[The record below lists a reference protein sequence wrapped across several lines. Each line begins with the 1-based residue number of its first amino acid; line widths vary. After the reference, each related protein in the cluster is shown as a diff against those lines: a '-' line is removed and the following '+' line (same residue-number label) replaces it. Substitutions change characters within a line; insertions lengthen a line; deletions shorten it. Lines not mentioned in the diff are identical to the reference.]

1 MNDSISSRIGRIIT
15 GTAYSIVSK
24 IEGLAPE
31 AVLEQAIT
39 EVDKV
44 LDEVRAALGGIT
56 AQKHHVSKTMA
67 RLNHEHAELEEQ
79 VVVAYT
85 QGRKDLVESALA
97 RQTDIEDQLPT
108 LEGQLGRL
116 SKQESDHSQAL
127 TGLIA
132 KRNEM
137 EDELQEFI
145 DSRKRQA
152 AVSDT
157 DADFAAPD
165 SALWKAQKAEGTF
178 SRMIHRT
185 TGINRSSLTS
195 NSRESAKLVELANL
209 SRNAKIEAKL
219 KALEERLERESADD

>member
-31 AVLEQAIT
+31 TVLEQAIE

-67 RLNHEHAELEEQ
+67 HLNHEHSELEEQ

-97 RQTDIEDQLPT
+97 RQTDIEDQLPA

-116 SKQESDHSQAL
+116 SAQESDHSQAL

-145 DSRKRQA
+145 NSRKRNVVA
-152 AVSDT
+152 SGSD
-157 DADFAAPD
+157 AEFAAPD
-165 SALWKAQKAEGTF
+165 YALWKAEKAEGVF
-178 SRMIHRT
+178 SRVIHRT

-219 KALEERLERESADD
+219 KALEERIETESQK